1 MRISGHE
8 FARMCDATLTG
19 AVATHQE
26 MLEMIKQAKKYHF
39 LFCYRSALLFG

>member
-26 MLEMIKQAKKYHF
+26 MLEMIKQAKKYHPV
-39 LFCYRSALLFG
+39 LQEANAGN

>member
-26 MLEMIKQAKKYHF
+26 MLEMITQEIK
-39 LFCYRSALLFG
+39 CGR